1 MAKKLEYITDMTQG
15 ATIEGWHVSQ
25 SVEAFSPT
33 AGVQQDY
40 DISVSGSFKVTGSQ
54 FIEPSKLL
62 SISKNLI
69 LSYDG
74 TTGQIFK
81 MPTPV
86 TNVTATTDIAAFTA
100 AVVNG
105 ATTPVVSLD
114 LNGGTVG
121 QFLKQD
127 GTWATVPGGNVGTVT
142 TVSSTMDGD
151 AIDVAVTNDTST
163 PALAFTFAGATTE
176 YINGQGNLITFPSV
190 GGVTEVSSTFAGTA
204 FTSTVTNASSTP
216 AIAITANGL
225 ISDYVN
231 GAGDLIAISTLPSGA
246 GTVTSVTA
254 GTGMTQA
261 GSSTENPTLNVIGG
275 DGITANA
282 NNIVVNNTVVRTT
295 GNQTIGGEKTF
306 TAKVVS
312 NSTFTGTNFIL
323 SSDRRLK
330 ENIEKLKP
338 DTIDVDWKS
347 FTMKDSDEGYRV
359 GVIAQELELDH
370 PEFVETSNEG
380 YKSVKYIDLL
390 ITKIAELEARLE
402 KAGI

>member
-190 GGVTEVSSTFAGTA
+190 GG
-204 FTSTVTNASSTP
+204 
-216 AIAITANGL
+216 
-225 ISDYVN
+225 
-231 GAGDLIAISTLPSGA
+231 
-246 GTVTSVTA
+246 TVTSVTA
-254 GTGMTQA
+254 GAGMTQA
-261 GSSTENPTLNVIGG
+261 GSATVNPTLNVIATANG
-275 DGITANA
+275 GITVA
-282 NNIVVNNTVVRTT
+282 VDSLGVDNTVVRTT
-295 GNQTIGGEKTF
+295 GNQTIGGTKTF
-306 TAKVVS
+306 TAAVIS

-338 DTIDVDWKS
+338 NTIDVDWKS

-370 PEFVETSNEG
+370 PEFVETNNEG

-390 ITKIAELEARLE
+390 ITKIAELEARLK

>member
-25 SVEAFSPT
+25 SVEAFSST
-33 AGVQQDY
+33 TGVQQDY

-54 FIEPSKLL
+54 FIEPSTLL

-127 GTWATVPGGNVGTVT
+127 GTWATVPGGNAGTVT
-142 TVSSTMDGD
+142 T
-151 AIDVAVTNDTST
+151 
-163 PALAFTFAGATTE
+163 
-176 YINGQGNLITFPSV
+176 
-190 GGVTEVSSTFAGTA
+190 VSSTFAGTA
-204 FTSTVTNASSTP
+204 FTSNVTNASSTP

-231 GAGDLIAISTLPSGA
+231 GAGDLIAISTLPSGT

-254 GTGMTQA
+254 GAGMTQT
-261 GSSTENPTLNVIGG
+261 GTGTINPTLNVIATANG
-275 DGITANA
+275 GIT
-282 NNIVVNNTVVRTT
+282 VVPDSLGVDNTVVRTT
-295 GNQTIGGEKTF
+295 GNQTIGGTKTF
-306 TAKVVS
+306 TAAVIS

-338 DTIDVDWKS
+338 NTIDVDWKS
-347 FTMKDSDEGYRV
+347 FTIKDSDEGYRV

-370 PEFVETSNEG
+370 PEFVETNNEG

>member
-54 FIEPSKLL
+54 LIEPSKLL
-62 SISKNLI
+62 SISKNHI

-81 MPTPV
+81 MPRPV

-127 GTWATVPGGNVGTVT
+127 GTWATVPGGNSGT
-142 TVSSTMDGD
+142 
-151 AIDVAVTNDTST
+151 I
-163 PALAFTFAGATTE
+163 
-176 YINGQGNLITFPSV
+176 
-190 GGVTEVSSTFAGTA
+190 
-204 FTSTVTNASSTP
+204 
-216 AIAITANGL
+216 
-225 ISDYVN
+225 
-231 GAGDLIAISTLPSGA
+231 
-246 GTVTSVTA
+246 TSVTA
-254 GTGMTQA
+254 GEGMTQT
-261 GSSTENPTLNVIGG
+261 GTGTINPTLNVIATANG
-275 DGITANA
+275 GIT
-282 NNIVVNNTVVRTT
+282 VVTDSLGVDTTVVRTT
-295 GNQTIGGEKTF
+295 GDQTIGGEKTF

-312 NSTFTGTNFIL
+312 DSTFTGTNFIL
-323 SSDRRLK
+323 SSDIRLK

-390 ITKIAELEARLE
+390 ITKIAELEARLA

>member
-54 FIEPSKLL
+54 FIEPSTLL

-81 MPTPV
+81 MTTPV
-86 TNVTATTDIAAFTA
+86 TAVSSSSSVTAFRLDTT
-100 AVVNG
+100 NG
-105 ATTPVVSLD
+105 STIPEIELD
-114 LNGGTVG
+114 TNGGTAG
-121 QFLKQD
+121 QFLRQD
-127 GTWATVPGGNVGTVT
+127 GNWATVPGG
-142 TVSSTMDGD
+142 
-151 AIDVAVTNDTST
+151 TS
-163 PALAFTFAGATTE
+163 
-176 YINGQGNLITFPSV
+176 
-190 GGVTEVSSTFAGTA
+190 
-204 FTSTVTNASSTP
+204 
-216 AIAITANGL
+216 
-225 ISDYVN
+225 
-231 GAGDLIAISTLPSGA
+231 

-254 GTGMTQA
+254 GAGMTQT
-261 GSSTENPTLNVIGG
+261 GTGTINPTLNVIATANG
-275 DGITANA
+275 GIT
-282 NNIVVNNTVVRTT
+282 VVPDSLGVDNTVVRTT
-295 GNQTIGGEKTF
+295 GNQTIGGTKTF
-306 TAKVVS
+306 TAAVIS

-338 DTIDVDWKS
+338 NTIDVDWKS
-347 FTMKDSDEGYRV
+347 FTIKDSDEGYRV

-370 PEFVETSNEG
+370 PEFVETNNEG